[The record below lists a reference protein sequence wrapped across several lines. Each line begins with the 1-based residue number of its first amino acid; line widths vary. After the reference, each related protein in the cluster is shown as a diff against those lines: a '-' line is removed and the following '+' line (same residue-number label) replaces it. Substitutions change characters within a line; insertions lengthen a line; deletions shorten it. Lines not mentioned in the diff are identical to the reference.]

1 MIIRIVS
8 LLAIASVE
16 EVFAYRAQHLLM
28 ILLVVREVD
37 RWAHYMRVEHEFSH
51 TFRCDIAV
59 EAYAVACQSDI
70 LVGVVDEF
78 HRHLLAWRYRRY
90 VLRSRLDCWASRLY
104 IGYHQHLVARVAQHE
119 HHREFVTE
127 HYRGIVAH
135 GVLHFYDGQCEPL
148 VARRERTAAH

>member
-1 MIIRIVS
+1 MVIRIVS

-16 EVFAYRAQHLLM
+16 EVFAYRAQHLLV
-28 ILLVVREVD
+28 ILLVVGQVD
-37 RWAHYMRVEHEFSH
+37 RRAHYMRVEHEFSH
-51 TFRCDIAV
+51 TLRCDIAV

-70 LVGVVDEF
+70 LVCMIDE
-78 HRHLLAWRYRRY
+78 RKRSLLAWRYRRH
-90 VLRSRLDCWASRLY
+90 VPRSRLDCGASRLY
-104 IGYHQHLVARVAQHE
+104 IGYHQHLVARVAQHV